1 MECVTPSCYLSFLLA
16 KVIQLASK
24 TCLLLFYRSQCH
36 QQQRPKP
43 RDFMGNLRVHDLLI
57 NCIQTDRMEVQR
69 YQFRL
74 LSPLFLPHM
83 KIKTC
88 ETTVNVALP
97 TKTVLL
103 FSVEDASPLGKNEE
117 LSVTVAS
124 LVLLLQN
131 LKNCEWHQDCSKTVS
146 HWYNHMLFL
155 SLLQILY

>member
-1 MECVTPSCYLSFLLA
+1 
-16 KVIQLASK
+16 
-24 TCLLLFYRSQCH
+24 
-36 QQQRPKP
+36 
-43 RDFMGNLRVHDLLI
+43 MGNLRVHDLLI

-131 LKNCEWHQDCSKTVS
+131 LKNCE
-146 HWYNHMLFL
+146 
-155 SLLQILY
+155 

>member
-1 MECVTPSCYLSFLLA
+1 
-16 KVIQLASK
+16 
-24 TCLLLFYRSQCH
+24 
-36 QQQRPKP
+36 
-43 RDFMGNLRVHDLLI
+43 
-57 NCIQTDRMEVQR
+57 
-69 YQFRL
+69 
-74 LSPLFLPHM
+74 M

-131 LKNCEWHQDCSKTVS
+131 LKNCE
-146 HWYNHMLFL
+146 
-155 SLLQILY
+155 